1 MTNFIDDAIGKMLA
15 REKANPKLPILQRKK
30 KAMMYRQKVVGNVVP
45 KRRLESQNGFARSVV
60 HTRFDQRHHVVVQ
73 LHQTFEAGERNR
85 GHIRGEIE
93 LRVRDAL
100 LRSRLIESA

>member
-45 KRRLESQNGFARSVV
+45 NIQTNNPRQDSFFTEGTNFALGFPPEVKKYKR
-60 HTRFDQRHHVVVQ
+60 
-73 LHQTFEAGERNR
+73 
-85 GHIRGEIE
+85 
-93 LRVRDAL
+93 
-100 LRSRLIESA
+100 